1 MYFLFKFPFLLNHR
15 FRVAKFITFTA
26 SADHR
31 VIDGAVGAEWMK
43 AFKEN
48 LEDPA
53 NIIL

>member
-1 MYFLFKFPFLLNHR
+1 MFNYSW
-15 FRVAKFITFTA
+15 RVGKFINVTA

-43 AFKEN
+43 VLKTN

-53 NIIL
+53 NCVL